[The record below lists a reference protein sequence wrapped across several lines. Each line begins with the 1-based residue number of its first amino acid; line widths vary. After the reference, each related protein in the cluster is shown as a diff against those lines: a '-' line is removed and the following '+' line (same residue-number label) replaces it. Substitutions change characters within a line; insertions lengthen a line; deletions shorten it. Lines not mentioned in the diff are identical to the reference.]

1 MNRVSTVVISLAMA
15 LAFFSV
21 PALGEEPKVQT
32 GDIDGV
38 PYRIQIPP
46 RWNHNLV
53 MYAHGYKPRGGS
65 WTPLPGVFSA
75 VFLGRGFAVAESG
88 YSRQGW
94 AVEEALKETETLRQ
108 FFTKKYG
115 EPDSTFIAGHSMGG
129 LITLATIENHP
140 DEYNGAL
147 PLCGP
152 LVPALA
158 FFKDRVFDMLVTFE
172 SLFGDSL
179 SQEYKPVVE
188 ASELPASVVERAL
201 ASKPA
206 AAAEFA
212 EHWETRPSDLPST
225 VSYYQLML
233 REIIDR
239 AGGNPID
246 NRSTVYAGLE
256 AAPSINE
263 SVPRYAA
270 VPEALGYLR
279 RYYTPTGVIKD
290 PVIAVHTTYDAG
302 VPPSFP
308 SSYAVTAAL
317 CGNERLFVQ
326 KHVCAE
332 GHCKIDPASTGRAFD
347 ELRRWAATGVPPEPG
362 LIR

>member
-1 MNRVSTVVISLAMA
+1 MNRAREVILSIAVA
-15 LAFFSV
+15 LAFLSI
-21 PALGEEPKVQT
+21 PAAGAEPKVQT

-38 PYRIQIPP
+38 PYRIQIPAQ
-46 RWNHNLV
+46 WNNGLV
-53 MYAHGYKPRGGS
+53 MYAHGYKSRGAA
-65 WTPLPGVFSA
+65 WTPLPAVIGT
-75 VFLGRGFAVAESG
+75 VFLERGFAVAESG

-94 AVEEALKETETLRQ
+94 AVEEALKETEALRQ
-108 FFTKKYG
+108 FFVKTYG
-115 EPDSTFIAGHSMGG
+115 KPDSTFIAGHSMGG
-129 LITLATIENHP
+129 LITLATIESYP
-140 DEYNGAL
+140 DAYDGAL
-147 PLCGP
+147 PMCGP

-158 FFKDRVFDMLVTFE
+158 FFKERVFDMLVTFE
-172 SLFGDSL
+172 AVFGDSL
-179 SQEYKPVVE
+179 PREYRPVVDV
-188 ASELPASVVERAL
+188 SELPPQVVERAL

-212 EHWETRPSDLPST
+212 EHWDTKPGDLPPT
-225 VSYYQLML
+225 VWYYHVML

-239 AGGNPID
+239 AGGNPVD
-246 NRSTVYAGLE
+246 NRNTVYSGLE
-256 AAPSINE
+256 TTPNINE
-263 SVPRYAA
+263 SVPRYVA
-270 VPEALGYLR
+270 VPEALSYLR

-308 SSYAVTAAL
+308 SSYAVRAAL
-317 CGNERLFVQ
+317 SGNERLFVQ
-326 KHVCAE
+326 KHVCAD

>member
-1 MNRVSTVVISLAMA
+1 MNRTSVAF
-15 LAFFSV
+15 LAFAMSFAFLSP
-21 PALGEEPKVQT
+21 PAAGDEAKVQT
-32 GDIDGV
+32 GDIDGA
-38 PYRIQIPP
+38 PYRIQIPA
-46 RWNHNLV
+46 RWNHCLV
-53 MYAHGYKPRGGS
+53 MYTHGYKSRGAA
-65 WTPLPGVFSA
+65 WTPLPAVIGT
-75 VFLGRGFAVAESG
+75 VFLERGFAVAESG

-94 AVEEALKETETLRQ
+94 AVEEALKETEALRL
-108 FFTKKYG
+108 FFAKKYG
-115 EPDSTFIAGHSMGG
+115 KPDSTFVAGHSMGG
-129 LITLATIENHP
+129 LITLATIESHP

-172 SLFGDSL
+172 AIFGDSL
-179 SQEYKPVVE
+179 PREYRPVVE
-188 ASELPASVVERAL
+188 VSELPPQVVERAL

-212 EHWETRPSDLPST
+212 EHWDTKPGDLPPT
-225 VSYYQLML
+225 VWYYHVML

-246 NRSTVYAGLE
+246 NRNTVYVGFE
-256 AAPSINE
+256 TAPNVNE
-263 SVPRYAA
+263 SVLRYAA
-270 VPEALGYLR
+270 APEALDYLR

-308 SSYAVTAAL
+308 SSYAVTSAL
-317 CGNERLFVQ
+317 KGNERLFVQ